1 MALVNQNPDASNTLG
16 EAVGVGIR
24 GSVGVGVGVE
34 VDVCVCVAGDLSDGV
49 ALTVVVGPRVDLGV
63 AVVGSTVSKSVAL
76 LPRVALLPKD
86 AGTRMA
92 CSRASEY
99 R

>member
-1 MALVNQNPDASNTLG
+1 
-16 EAVGVGIR
+16 VGVK

-34 VDVCVCVAGDLSDGV
+34 VDVCVCVAGGLSDGL
-49 ALTVVVGPRVDLGV
+49 ALTVVVGAPVDLGV

-86 AGTRMA
+86 AGKQTCHHNR
-92 CSRASEY
+92 RH
-99 R
+99 